1 MRKCRLATCRKEI
14 PKAKESDFYQKA
26 GFCGNDCMADHGIAR
41 GRAQIERKKA
51 ATARQERAQTKEARE
66 RIKTASKWRAEA
78 QAACNQYI
86 RERDTGLPC
95 VSCDKPDDGSH
106 QRHASHYR
114 SVKACSSLRYH
125 PWNIYASCAQCNSHL
140 SGNLLEFRI
149 RLVRRYGQDR
159 VNWLESQNGV
169 TRYRIEDLRK
179 IKQGYKDKLKELRQ
193 SE

>member
-1 MRKCRLATCRKEI
+1 MANSKRRCGACKTYFRPEQTFPGTVSWCSPECGLIVAQKRVPAV
-14 PKAKESDFYQKA
+14 KAKA
-26 GFCGNDCMADHGIAR
+26 
-41 GRAQIERKKA
+41 
-51 ATARQERAQTKEARE
+51 ARQERAQTKEARE
-66 RIKTASKWRAEA
+66 RIKTAAKWRVEA

-86 RERDTGLPC
+86 RERDKGLPC

-149 RLVRRYGQDR
+149 RLVRQYGQER
-159 VNWLESQNGV
+159 VDWLESHNEV
-169 TRYRIEDLRK
+169 TRYTSQDLQRIKAE
-179 IKQGYKDKLKELRQ
+179 YKDKLKALRQ

>member
-1 MRKCRLATCRKEI
+1 MANSKRRCGACKAYFRPLQTFPGTVSWCSPECGLIVAQKRVPAV
-14 PKAKESDFYQKA
+14 KAKQ
-26 GFCGNDCMADHGIAR
+26 AR
-41 GRAQIERKKA
+41 
-51 ATARQERAQTKEARE
+51 TERAQTTEARE
-66 RIKTASKWRAEA
+66 RIKTAAKWRAEA

-86 RERDTGLPC
+86 RERDKGLPC

-149 RLVRRYGQDR
+149 RLVRRYGQER
-159 VNWLESQNGV
+159 VDWLESQNEV
-169 TRYRIEDLRK
+169 TRYTSQDLQRIKAE
-179 IKQGYKDKLKELRQ
+179 YKDKLKALRQ